1 MKRKNNKTT
10 IVKETTINDEAAI
23 NNETTINNEL
33 SDNERPKKRAKK
45 EVNENDTF
53 EVEEVVGVR
62 VVGTQVQ
69 YELKW
74 KRYGKKHN
82 TWKPACE
89 LDDCGELVF
98 EFCKKSLS
106 KQDIKSYKYDK

>member
-69 YELKW
+69 YKV
-74 KRYGKKHN
+74 K
-82 TWKPACE
+82 
-89 LDDCGELVF
+89 
-98 EFCKKSLS
+98 
-106 KQDIKSYKYDK
+106 